1 MCLNKFIKY
10 FQYVYYLVK
19 LFSLSVILSD
29 FLLLLNNSPHY
40 YSKWV
45 VVKLTA
51 VIFNIGDLQSI
62 YDEKHNGVD
71 ISYKI
76 HFIF

>member
-19 LFSLSVILSD
+19 LFSLSVILSH
-29 FLLLLNNSPHY
+29 FILLLSNSPHY

-45 VVKLTA
+45 VVKLTT
-51 VIFNIGDLQSI
+51 VLFNTGDLQSI
-62 YDEKHNGVD
+62 YAEKHNGVD